1 LKQIG
6 SEHAIPSTI
15 VTSRME
21 DIHEVPSPLSE
32 QFNVVQIQHDMLSSL
47 DTLSHEMAEIINIMI
62 VRQQECQ
69 HLPLSLDSDQEGV
82 IFAAFGKYVSL
93 ICRIT
98 KSMDVL
104 RVFGRVKC
112 QTRHGVGS
120 VSKDTGNIIQDISAD
135 MKELK
140 SFLRHLQ
147 SKENPNFAESSA
159 KQHFLTKVQ
168 ARTIDS
174 ATQYE
179 QCNLENDI
187 SFSFQSKK
195 AQEGLNSVIKE
206 LAEVFQILSNTT
218 EEQHHHLIDFTESF
232 SSLSSFQSLGTRDL
246 FVSSVLSIKYTLLNI
261 KSDFENIF
269 NDLKMEICLEANL
282 RRERCIA
289 SKSLNRGL
297 DSVNQNLKE
306 TASQF
311 AVEIQ
316 NTKEILMMTCCLS
329 SHLVESSSKD
339 GDGVESSESIFESE
353 NHDWS
358 IVHTAQPGQRSH
370 LRVGQMML
378 ATKRQASQSN
388 FPRNL
393 HKKSNDLSLSPQ
405 SKVTSEC
412 TARVGRNNS
421 MTQELRSALL
431 EMCARTALQTKASSE
446 YSDLLQNQN
455 LLFAG
460 LPSSKSL
467 NQHSR
472 DHFHGNESTI
482 SYTDGINQKIE
493 ECTFQSA
500 FSETSPSK
508 PSQTP
513 GTAAISEVSDA
524 TATRLWGTAETEKNK
539 MNMADVPIPAQR
551 IARTLYLN

>member
-1 LKQIG
+1 M
-6 SEHAIPSTI
+6 PSTI
-15 VTSRME
+15 SRME
-21 DIHEVPSPLSE
+21 DIHEVAGPLSE
-32 QFNVVQIQHDMLSSL
+32 PGNVVHTEHDILSSL
-47 DTLSHEMAEIINIMI
+47 DSISHEMAETINIMTFG
-62 VRQQECQ
+62 QECQ
-69 HLPLSLDSDQEGV
+69 HLPLSLDQQGR
-82 IFAAFGKYVSL
+82 IFAAFSKYVSL

-98 KSMDVL
+98 KSTDVF
-104 RVFGRVKC
+104 RVFGRVKS
-112 QTRHGVGS
+112 QSRHGVGS
-120 VSKDTGNIIQDISAD
+120 VDKNIGNKMLEISAD
-135 MKELK
+135 MEEIK

-168 ARTIDS
+168 TRTIDS

-179 QCNLENDI
+179 PCTIENGI
-187 SFSFQSKK
+187 GFSIHSEK
-195 AQEGLNSVIKE
+195 AQEDLISVIKE
-206 LAEVFQILSNTT
+206 FAEVFQILSNTA
-218 EEQHHHLIDFTESF
+218 EEQHHHLIDFTESV
-232 SSLSSFQSLGTRDL
+232 SYFQSSGTSNL
-246 FVSSVLSIKYTLLNI
+246 FVSIVLSIKYTLFSI
-261 KSDFENIF
+261 KSDLENICY
-269 NDLKMEICLEANL
+269 DLKMEVCREAGL
-282 RRERCIA
+282 HRERCIA
-289 SKSLNRGL
+289 SELLNIGL
-297 DSVNQNLKE
+297 DSINQNLKE
-306 TASQF
+306 NSFQF

-316 NTKEILMMTCCLS
+316 KIKEILTTTCGNS
-329 SHLVESSSKD
+329 SSLVESSSTD
-339 GDGVESSESIFESE
+339 GGGFESSKSIFESE
-353 NHDWS
+353 NHYWS
-358 IVHTAQPGQRSH
+358 IVDTAQPGQRSR

-378 ATKRQASQSN
+378 AMKQHSSQPNCPLN
-388 FPRNL
+388 FR
-393 HKKSNDLSLSPQ
+393 KKPIDLSLSSQ
-405 SKVTSEC
+405 SEDSSEC
-412 TARVGRNNS
+412 PARVGRNNS

-431 EMCARTALQTKASSE
+431 EMCARTALQTKESSE